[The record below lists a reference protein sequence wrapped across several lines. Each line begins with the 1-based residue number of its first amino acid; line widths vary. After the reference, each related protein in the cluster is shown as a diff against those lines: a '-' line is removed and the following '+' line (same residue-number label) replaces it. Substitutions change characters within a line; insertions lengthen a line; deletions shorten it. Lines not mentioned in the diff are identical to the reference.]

1 MEQLLKK
8 FFSERIK
15 IKIGEKRGEARSRK
29 EKLNSEMLRSRQ
41 SDSMRNERRVPSR
54 VTTLG
59 EILTFGLLFKGS
71 GNFFTGIRS
80 PKNENSLGYF
90 FLKQIIHILHLHF
103 HKARFQNGFYV
114 EFLDIQI

>member
-41 SDSMRNERRVPSR
+41 SDSMRNERRVPIR

-59 EILTFGLLFKGS
+59 EILTFGLLFKSS
-71 GNFFTGIRS
+71 GKFSQEKEVQKMKTFWAT
-80 PKNENSLGYF
+80 F
-90 FLKQIIHILHLHF
+90 FLNK
-103 HKARFQNGFYV
+103 
-114 EFLDIQI
+114 